1 MNYSDYITTE
11 SDQIIANTATK
22 ITYSGYLKDT
32 SNKIYIRYGMNNWNN
47 INEVEMNQT
56 PNGYLAQISIPSDS
70 KEINFSFRNEK
81 RMWDN
86 NYGKNYSFKVM
97 PPELIVEE
105 EEEAS
110 PTFFNDD
117 FLLAYNLNKEISKQK
132 YFVGENKEETK
143 ENKIEEVVEKENK
156 VEKIEE
162 QEEDKKEDDFN
173 YMVSEDGSVVKKENA
188 VEIEEKVSEAAEQ
201 KLSEIKEKMFAKA
214 KENILDIQVV
224 EVEDVKTENLENSQV
239 YYHSDIPYA
248 KLFKEAKVEHV
259 QDLINEISREEK
271 TDFVFKPARPY
282 ARMLRKMANE
292 KLLKL
297 EIEREENNFLVV
309 APYSETMSFRAT
321 VKRIQS
327 IITRTFE
334 RIQEMLSK
342 RMGFGTNKI

>member
-97 PPELIVEE
+97 PPELIVED

-132 YFVGENKEETK
+132 YFVGEDKEEA
-143 ENKIEEVVEKENK
+143 
-156 VEKIEE
+156 
-162 QEEDKKEDDFN
+162 KKEDDFN

-224 EVEDVKTENLENSQV
+224 EVDDVKTENLENSQV

-259 QDLINEISREEK
+259 QELINEISREEK

-297 EIEREENNFLVV
+297 EMEREENNFLVV

-321 VKRIQS
+321 VKRIQN

>member
-132 YFVGENKEETK
+132 YFVGEE
-143 ENKIEEVVEKENK
+143 K

-162 QEEDKKEDDFN
+162 QEEAKKEDDFN
-173 YMVSEDGSVVKKENA
+173 YMVSEDGSVVKKEKA

-224 EVEDVKTENLENSQV
+224 EVDDVKTENLENSQV

-297 EIEREENNFLVV
+297 EMEREENNFLVV

>member
-1 MNYSDYITTE
+1 
-11 SDQIIANTATK
+11 
-22 ITYSGYLKDT
+22 
-32 SNKIYIRYGMNNWNN
+32 MNNWNN

-297 EIEREENNFLVV
+297 EMEREENNFLVV

>member
-32 SNKIYIRYGMNNWNN
+32 SNKIYIRYGMNNWKN
-47 INEVEMNQT
+47 INEVEMKQT

-105 EEEAS
+105 EEEAT

-132 YFVGENKEETK
+132 FFVGENSEEEK
-143 ENKIEEVVEKENK
+143 ENKESK

-162 QEEDKKEDDFN
+162 VEAEESNEKAVEEKENFN
-173 YMVSEDGSVVKKENA
+173 YMVAEDGSVVKKENT
-188 VEIEEKVSEAAEQ
+188 VEFEEKVSEAAEQ

-259 QDLINEISREEK
+259 QELINEISKEEK
-271 TDFVFKPARPY
+271 TEFVFKPARSY

-292 KLLKL
+292 QLMKL
-297 EIEREENNFLVV
+297 EMEKEENNFLVV
-309 APYSETMSFRAT
+309 APYSETMSFKAT
-321 VKRIQS
+321 VTRIKS

-334 RIQEMLSK
+334 RIQEMLSR
-342 RMGFGTNKI
+342 RMGFGTNEI